1 MCKLRVCDR
10 LLGVTEPKTAL
21 DAAIINATG
30 LDVVDELTDSDEK
43 MIDQLRRRVS
53 ELETQLGDV
62 TRDASDLQR
71 QLDER
76 DTQLAQLRRI
86 VHDD

>member
-1 MCKLRVCDR
+1 
-10 LLGVTEPKTAL
+10 VTEPKTAL